1 MVEIYFG
8 FQVWPK
14 RSSGS
19 CRISLEFQFI
29 SAISLLYISLM
40 DSPAFHTEIMIQ
52 SLTAVYFYTTGC
64 AGCKSMKLKI
74 SLRMV
79 SDSLFRLIMV
89 DCEIS
94 SWESGQYLIFT
105 VPTSILFLNG
115 REFRRFSRF
124 IDLTDVES
132 TIFRMRSIQASGV
145 ESDPAQI

>member
-1 MVEIYFG
+1 
-8 FQVWPK
+8 
-14 RSSGS
+14 
-19 CRISLEFQFI
+19 
-29 SAISLLYISLM
+29 
-40 DSPAFHTEIMIQ
+40 
-52 SLTAVYFYTTGC
+52 VYFYTTGC